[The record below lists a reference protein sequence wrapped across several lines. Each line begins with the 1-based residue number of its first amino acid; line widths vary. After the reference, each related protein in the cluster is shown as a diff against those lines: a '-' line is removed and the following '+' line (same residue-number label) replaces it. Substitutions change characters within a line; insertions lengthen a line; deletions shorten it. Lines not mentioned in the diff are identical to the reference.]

1 VKDVEKLSRG
11 KIPGPETGIEVKK
24 SICTICDPTTQCG
37 LDLYVKD
44 GKIIKVE
51 GSKEHPYSLGTLCSK
66 GAANRQYIYSED
78 RLKTPLKRTGPR
90 GSGKFE
96 PISWDEALDTVAAKF
111 NEIKEQNG
119 PESVVFFSGYTKYFR
134 PYLKR
139 LAHSFGSPNYL
150 TESSTCHQAT
160 AMAQKLTFGLPG
172 GPDLKNTKC
181 LLVWSANPFHT
192 NPGNA
197 RAILKGKERGMMLIV
212 VDPRETP
219 TTALADI
226 HLQVRPGTD
235 GALAL
240 AMANVIIHER
250 LYDQDFVAN
259 YSYGFEDYRE
269 YVQQFTPER
278 GEKLTGVPADK
289 IAKAARMYA
298 SIKPAAIMPSASPV
312 VHHTNGVQNYRAVFA
327 LAGLTGNY
335 DIAGGNVVVPPSFIH
350 IPGLIPTREHEF
362 IQCRPWSEMPPR
374 IGADRFP
381 VWGDIIDE
389 EGQAMHLPSQ
399 IRSGEPYPLKA
410 LIGFGMN
417 HRMWPDSSG
426 LLESV
431 GKLDFFVNVD
441 IFMTDTCKYADIVL
455 PACTSVERSELRC
468 YPMGYI
474 IFTQPAIPPLYDSR
488 SDVEII
494 YELAAKL
501 GLDDPLFKAGCEAS
515 VDWIL
520 EPSGIS
526 VAELKKHPGGMFV
539 PNPMKLPEK
548 KYLKLGFKTL
558 SGKMEFKSKV
568 LEKYEGRP
576 GFEALPVY
584 RPPKYSRESTPELA
598 KEYPFILNTGSR
610 LPMYVHTRTFRL
622 TWTNSLRPN
631 HPAADIS
638 PADAAR
644 LGIKQDDAIRI
655 SAPKDAIVVKANLTQ
670 MVQPGV
676 IHMYHGHSEADVNLL
691 FEGDYL
697 DPLSGYPGFKSAL
710 CKVEKV

>member
-1 VKDVEKLSRG
+1 MKEAERLSRG
-11 KIPGPETGIEVKK
+11 KIPGPGTGIEVKK
-24 SICTICDPTTQCG
+24 SICTICDPQTQCG

-51 GSKEHPYSLGTLCSK
+51 GSKENAYSVGTLCPK

-96 PISWDEALDTVAAKF
+96 SISWDEALDAIAAKF
-111 NEIKEQNG
+111 NEIKEQDG
-119 PESVVFFSGYTKYFR
+119 SESVVFFSGYTKYFR

-150 TESSTCHQAT
+150 TESSTCSKAT
-160 AMAQKLTFGLPG
+160 AMAQQLTFGRPG
-172 GPDLKNTKC
+172 GPDVKNTQC
-181 LLVWSANPFHT
+181 LLVWSANPFHA
-192 NPGNA
+192 NPGSA
-197 RAILKGKERGMMLIV
+197 RGLLKAKERGIKLIV

-219 TTALADI
+219 TTSLADL

-240 AMANVIIHER
+240 AMANVIIHEK
-250 LYDQDFVAN
+250 LYDQDFVDN
-259 YSYGFEDYRE
+259 YSYGFEDYKQ
-269 YVQQFTPER
+269 YVQQFTPEK
-278 GEKLTGVPADK
+278 GEELTGAPADK
-289 IAKAARMYA
+289 IIKAARMYA
-298 SIKPAAIMPSASPV
+298 SIKPAAIMPSASPI

-327 LAGLTGNY
+327 LVGLTGNY
-335 DIAGGNVVVPPSFIH
+335 DIAGGNFVVPTSFVH
-350 IPGLIPTREHEF
+350 VPGLIPTRENEF
-362 IQCRPWSEMPPR
+362 RQSRPWSEMAPK

-381 VWGDIIDE
+381 VWTEMVDG
-389 EGQAMHLPSQ
+389 EGQAMHLPDQ
-399 IRSGEPYPLKA
+399 IRSGAPYPIKA
-410 LIGFGMN
+410 LAGFGMN
-417 HRMWPDSSG
+417 HRMWPDPKG
-426 LLESV
+426 LLKSLE
-431 GKLDFFVNVD
+431 KLDFFVSVD
-441 IFMTDTCKYADIVL
+441 IFMTETCKHADIVL
-455 PACTSVERSELRC
+455 PACTSVERGELRC
-468 YPMGYI
+468 YSMGYI
-474 IFTQPAIPPLYDSR
+474 IFTQPAIPPLHDSR
-488 SDVEII
+488 SDVDII
-494 YELAAKL
+494 YELAARL
-501 GLDDPLFKAGCEAS
+501 GLGDPLFKAGYEAS

-548 KYLKLGFKTL
+548 KYLKQGFKTP
-558 SGKMEFKSKV
+558 SGRMEFKSKV

-584 RPPKYSRESTPELA
+584 TPPKYSRESAPELA
-598 KEYPFILNTGSR
+598 QEYPFILNTGSR

-638 PADAAR
+638 PVDAAR
-644 LGIKQDDAIRI
+644 LGIKQDDTIRI
-655 SAPKDAIVVKANLTQ
+655 STPKDAIVVKANLTQ

-676 IHMYHGHSEADVNLL
+676 IHMFHGHSEADVNVL

-697 DPLSGYPGFKSAL
+697 DPLSGFPGFKSAL